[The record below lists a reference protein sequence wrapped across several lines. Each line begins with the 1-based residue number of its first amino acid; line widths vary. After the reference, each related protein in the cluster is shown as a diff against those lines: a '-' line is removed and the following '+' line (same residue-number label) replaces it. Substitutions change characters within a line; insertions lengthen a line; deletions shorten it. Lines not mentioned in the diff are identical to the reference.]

1 MINNFENIDKEIVN
15 LDNDGNLDNFSIEN
29 LLVQNIENYKKEL
42 HKHVEDV
49 LQNKINE
56 NNIII
61 KKNKNG
67 EIVDIIYGT
76 KEKKN

>member
-1 MINNFENIDKEIVN
+1 MINNFENIDNEIIN
-15 LDNDGNLDNFSIEN
+15 LDNEGNLDIFSIEN
-29 LLVQNIENYKKEL
+29 LLINNIESYKKEL

-67 EIVDIIYGT
+67 EIVDIIYAT
-76 KEKKN
+76 KVKKN

>member
-1 MINNFENIDKEIVN
+1 MINNFENIDNEIIN
-15 LDNDGNLDNFSIEN
+15 LDNEGNLDIFSIEN
-29 LLVQNIENYKKEL
+29 LLINNIESYKKEL
-42 HKHVEDV
+42 YKHVEDV

-67 EIVDIIYGT
+67 EIVDIIYAT
-76 KEKKN
+76 KVKKN

>member
-1 MINNFENIDKEIVN
+1 MINNFENIDNEITN
-15 LDNDGNLDNFSIEN
+15 LDNEGNLDIFSIEN
-29 LLVQNIENYKKEL
+29 LLINNIESYKKEL

-61 KKNKNG
+61 KKTG
-67 EIVDIIYGT
+67 M
-76 KEKKN
+76 EKSWI

>member
-1 MINNFENIDKEIVN
+1 MINNFENIDNEITN
-15 LDNDGNLDNFSIEN
+15 LDNEGNLDIFSIEN
-29 LLVQNIENYKKEL
+29 LLINNIESYKKEL

-61 KKNKNG
+61 KKNRNG
-67 EIVDIIYGT
+67 EIVDIIYAT
-76 KEKKN
+76 KVKKN

>member
-15 LDNDGNLDNFSIEN
+15 LDNDGNLDIFSIEN
-29 LLVQNIENYKKEL
+29 ILVQNIESYKKEL